1 MRYELRRHLER
12 YRQFAENMDQYSY
25 ESLKMACDDHMEAVR
40 NDAAAHVITKAEAA
54 EIARQYGNLLKV
66 KSFTTLGM

>member
-25 ESLKMACDDHMEAVR
+25 ESLKIACADHMEDVR
-40 NDAAAHVITKAEAA
+40 SDAASRLITKTEAA
-54 EIARQYGNLLKV
+54 EIERQYGNLLKV
-66 KSFTTLGM
+66 KAFTTLGM